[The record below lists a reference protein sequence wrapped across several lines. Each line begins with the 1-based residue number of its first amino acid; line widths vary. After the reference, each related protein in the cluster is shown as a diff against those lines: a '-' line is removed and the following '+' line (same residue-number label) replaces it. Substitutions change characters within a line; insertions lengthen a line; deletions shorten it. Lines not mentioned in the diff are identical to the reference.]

1 MKGLEY
7 AVTEVELDLLKAHPR
22 NNQYK
27 TPLDAESEEYQLMR
41 TSIATNGLI
50 HPLIVQASTNIII
63 SGHTRWRIAKELG
76 MTKLPVRYLEQSD
89 EDAENLLVSDNI
101 ERAGKET
108 DLIKLARSVDRLAE
122 KYSTRKEAYEKLSGT
137 FAIQYRQLDRLRSLL
152 KLIPELQELVSM
164 EHVGLK
170 AGTAL
175 AALDVSQQ
183 QKVIN
188 YLIETG
194 KAEKQDWKLT
204 EKEALHFA
212 SKIREIKLRPEPTL
226 GWDDNN
232 TGNTLRNAPEIAQRD
247 LEPSDRVY
255 VPETTY
261 EPQTREEELS
271 SREEQTNFEA
281 LNLLERDI
289 RTVSRILDRTAPIA
303 RTALESGSV
312 KVKEEISKLKKILR
326 EAINAL

>member
-1 MKGLEY
+1 MEY
-7 AVTEVELDLLKAHPR
+7 AVTEVELDLLKPHPR
-22 NNQYK
+22 NDQYK
-27 TPLDAESEEYQLMR
+27 TPLDAESEEYQLMK
-41 TSIATNGLI
+41 TSIAANGLI
-50 HPLIVQASTNIII
+50 HPLIVQAGTNIIL

-76 MTKLPVRYLEQSD
+76 MTKLPVRHLEQSD

-152 KLIPELQELVSM
+152 KLIPELQQLVSD

-175 AALDVSQQ
+175 AGLDDNQQ

-188 YLIETG
+188 YLLETG
-194 KAEKQDWKLT
+194 KADKQDWKLT
-204 EKEALHFA
+204 EKEALHIA
-212 SKIREIKLRPEPTL
+212 SKIREMKLTPEP
-226 GWDDNN
+226 WDDNN
-232 TGNTLRNAPEIAQRD
+232 TGNTLTNAPEATQRD

-271 SREEQTNFEA
+271 SREEQTNFQA
-281 LNLLERDI
+281 LHLLERDI
-289 RTVSRILDRTAPIA
+289 RTVSRIIDRTAPIA
-303 RTALESGSV
+303 RSALESGSIT
-312 KVKEEISKLKKILR
+312 VKEELSKLKKLLR